1 MASKKAPELANR
13 DIRQRDLVP
22 PDRLARCH
30 AVVIG
35 VGSIGRQV
43 ALQLAA
49 TGVPVLTLLDPDT
62 VAVENL
68 ATQGF
73 SPNDVN
79 SFKVDAVGNACHEQC
94 PMLELHARHER
105 FRKSVVR
112 TWSKSQEHCVF
123 VCVDAIESRRLIWEA
138 VRGAASVFIDG
149 RMTAEVVR
157 VLASDC
163 PAIDAV
169 YPATLFGAAEAFA
182 GACTAKSTIYT
193 ANIAAGLMVGQFA
206 RWLRR
211 QRVTPDQTL
220 NLLAAE
226 LTVAD
231 PTS

>member
-1 MASKKAPELANR
+1 MPSSKPDLANR
-13 DIRQRDLVP
+13 DVRQRDLVP
-22 PDRLARCH
+22 PERLARCH
-30 AVVIG
+30 AIVIG

-49 TGVPVLTLLDPDT
+49 IGVPSMTLFDPDT

-73 SPNDVN
+73 SPNDID

-94 PMLELHARHER
+94 PMLELGSHRER
-105 FRKSVVR
+105 FKKSAVR
-112 TWSKSQEHCVF
+112 AWSKPQEHCVF
-123 VCVDAIESRRLIWEA
+123 VCVDTIEARRLIWES
-138 VRGAASVFIDG
+138 VRGVASFFVDG
-149 RMTAEVVR
+149 RMTAEVIR

-163 PAIDAV
+163 PSIDTT
-169 YPATLFGAAEAFA
+169 YPKSLFTAGEAFA
-182 GACTAKSTIYT
+182 GTCTAKSTIYT

-220 NLLAAE
+220 NLLASE
-226 LTVAD
+226 LTVSD
-231 PTS
+231 SR

>member
-1 MASKKAPELANR
+1 MPSDKPSLANR
-13 DIRQRDLVP
+13 DVRQRDLVP
-22 PDRLARCH
+22 PERLARCH
-30 AVVIG
+30 VIVVG

-49 TGVPVLTLLDPDT
+49 TGVPSMTLFDPDT

-73 SPNDVN
+73 SPNDIDAPKVN
-79 SFKVDAVGNACHEQC
+79 AVGNACHEQS
-94 PMLELHARHER
+94 PMLELHEFKER
-105 FRKSVVR
+105 FKKSSVR
-112 TWSKSQEHCVF
+112 GWPRTQDHCIF
-123 VCVDAIESRRLIWEA
+123 VCVDSIEARRLIWES
-138 VRGAASVFIDG
+138 VRGVASFYADG
-149 RMTAEVVR
+149 RMTAEVIR

-163 PAIDAV
+163 PSVDTT
-169 YPATLFGAAEAFA
+169 YPKSLFSAGEAFA
-182 GACTAKSTIYT
+182 GSCAAKSTIYS

-226 LTVAD
+226 LSVPD
-231 PTS
+231 SH